1 MKLKALDQ
9 VSISSVQ
16 ADTIR
21 KGQTFTVS
29 DSFGEELLRK
39 LPHTLTRLDKPKA
52 PAKPRKMKGGRP
64 PLNKAADAASN
75 KSS

>member
-29 DSFGEELLRK
+29 DAFGEDLLKK
-39 LPHTLTRLDKPKA
+39 LPNTLVRLDKPKPA
-52 PAKPRKMKGGRP
+52 PKPRKMAARKP
-64 PLNKAADAASN
+64 QNKAAPPSENKAS
-75 KSS
+75 